1 MIGRIR
7 LKRPIFV
14 EDPEEIQALLDQV
27 DREFGGQ
34 WDAATVC
41 WGSGWRVYAFVPYV
55 CPQ

>member
-55 CPQ
+55 CPK